1 MGLNPFFVMEG
12 LSNSIFLI
20 LCFIGFVVPRRMI
33 QMLHEGRHTEYM
45 EALQSAIIRR
55 HVRLLMPAFFSALLI
70 IVFYHTTG
78 FEENWSGGRASN
90 IFVEFLWWI
99 LDCLHTL
106 NYFTAFA
113 MRYNPVTWTIVVELK
128 GSMSIF
134 AWLFVVHRLRPQRR
148 ILLTLALS
156 FFLVLFGLGKYLID
170 TFAHPCVRDGMA
182 DQKKTKI
189 ENGKAPGSPPSSSAC
204 SHANSTFYTLQVNR
218 RTSGS
223 PGRKFPAF
231 FPSTNVYIPSC

>member
-1 MGLNPFFVMEG
+1 
-12 LSNSIFLI
+12 
-20 LCFIGFVVPRRMI
+20 MI
-33 QMLHEGRHTEYM
+33 QMLHEGRQTEYM
-45 EALQSAIIRR
+45 EALQSAIVRR

-70 IVFYHTTG
+70 IIFYHITG

-128 GSMSIF
+128 GSMAIF

-156 FFLVLFGLGKYLID
+156 FFLVLFGLGKYL
-170 TFAHPCVRDGMA
+170 PYR
-182 DQKKTKI
+182 
-189 ENGKAPGSPPSSSAC
+189 
-204 SHANSTFYTLQVNR
+204 
-218 RTSGS
+218 
-223 PGRKFPAF
+223 
-231 FPSTNVYIPSC
+231 YIRASLCERWYG